1 MSLPLRPLGGSRGGD
16 DMTNVTAW
24 SEQIRDHRSGRV
36 IFLAHCLLNEN
47 TRYLGGACRGGAIRE
62 ILQPCLEH
70 GIGIV
75 QLPCP
80 EQHAWGGVLKR
91 RLLLFY
97 GSEGTLRY
105 RLRNALLP
113 LALWYTRRIYRRLAR
128 ETADQIQDYQ
138 KSGLTVLGIIGVDAS
153 PSCGVHKS
161 LNMRDAMEGVG
172 RLERDRA
179 TAEDANLIVT
189 STVTSGRGLFIELL
203 RKELDKR
210 GMSIPLTA
218 HDLIDELGGKPSS
231 ASVQALI
238 GNES

>member
-1 MSLPLRPLGGSRGGD
+1 
-16 DMTNVTAW
+16 
-24 SEQIRDHRSGRV
+24 
-36 IFLAHCLLNEN
+36 
-47 TRYLGGACRGGAIRE
+47 
-62 ILQPCLEH
+62 
-70 GIGIV
+70 
-75 QLPCP
+75 
-80 EQHAWGGVLKR
+80 
-91 RLLLFY
+91 LLLFY

-179 TAEDANLIVT
+179 TAEDANLILT

>member
-1 MSLPLRPLGGSRGGD
+1 
-16 DMTNVTAW
+16 MTNVTAW
-24 SEQIRDHRSGRV
+24 SEQIRDHRSGRL

-47 TRYLGGACRGGAIRE
+47 TRYLGGARRGGAVRE

-75 QLPCP
+75 LPCP

-218 HDLIDELGGKPSS
+218 HDLIDELEGKLSS